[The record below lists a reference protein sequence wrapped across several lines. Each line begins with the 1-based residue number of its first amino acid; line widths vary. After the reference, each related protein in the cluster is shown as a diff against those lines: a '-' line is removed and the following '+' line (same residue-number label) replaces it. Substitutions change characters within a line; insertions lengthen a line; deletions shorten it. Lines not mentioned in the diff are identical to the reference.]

1 MKHKAIAICGYIG
14 SGKSTVG
21 NILRNCG
28 CEVIDCDKIARQ
40 VADMPSTV
48 EAVRD
53 LMGDDAVLN
62 GKLNRSYIRSRIF
75 DNNKLLSKYNK
86 IFTAAIKQQLTIAV
100 KEANAPTVFVEIPL
114 INAFDYPW
122 DEVWQV
128 VADTKLCVQRVTAR
142 DIVEADN
149 VLAIMSNQ
157 SKPKRVTRTI
167 VNNGTLQQLQ
177 EEVLLALSIVK
188 AKSPCCSV
196 EK

>member
-28 CEVIDCDKIARQ
+28 GEVIDCDKLARQ

-53 LMGDDAVLN
+53 LMGDGAVLN

-86 IFTAAIKQQLTIAV
+86 IFTA
-100 KEANAPTVFVEIPL
+100 EIGR
-114 INAFDYPW
+114 AH
-122 DEVWQV
+122 V
-128 VADTKLCVQRVTAR
+128 
-142 DIVEADN
+142 
-149 VLAIMSNQ
+149 
-157 SKPKRVTRTI
+157 
-167 VNNGTLQQLQ
+167 
-177 EEVLLALSIVK
+177 
-188 AKSPCCSV
+188 
-196 EK
+196 

>member
-28 CEVIDCDKIARQ
+28 CEVIDCDKLARQ

-53 LMGDDAVLN
+53 LMGDGAVLN
-62 GKLNRSYIRSRIF
+62 GKLNRSDIRIRIF

-100 KEANAPTVFVEIPL
+100 EESDAPTVFVEIPL

-128 VADTKLCVQRVTAR
+128 VSDAKLCVQRVTAR

-149 VLAIMSNQ
+149 VLAIMSKQ

-177 EEVLLALSIVK
+177 EEVLLALNTVE
-188 AKSPCCSV
+188 AKSQCCNV

>member
-28 CEVIDCDKIARQ
+28 SEVIDCDKLARQ

-53 LMGDDAVLN
+53 LMGDGAVLN
-62 GKLNRSYIRSRIF
+62 GKLNRSYIRLRIF

-100 KEANAPTVFVEIPL
+100 EESDAPTVFVEIPL

-128 VADTKLCVQRVTAR
+128 VSDAKLCVQRVTAR
-142 DIVEADN
+142 DMVEADN
-149 VLAIMSNQ
+149 VLAIMSKQ
-157 SKPKRVTRTI
+157 SKPKQVTRTI

-177 EEVLLALSIVK
+177 EEVLLALNTVET
-188 AKSPCCSV
+188 KSP
-196 EK
+196 

>member
-21 NILRNCG
+21 NILRKCG
-28 CEVIDCDKIARQ
+28 CEVIDCDKLARQ

-53 LMGDDAVLN
+53 LMGDGAVLN

-100 KEANAPTVFVEIPL
+100 EESDTPTVFVEIPL

-128 VADTKLCVQRVTAR
+128 VSDAKLCVQRVTAR
-142 DIVEADN
+142 DMVEADN
-149 VLAIMSNQ
+149 VLAIMSKQ

-177 EEVLLALSIVK
+177 EEVLLALNTVE
-188 AKSPCCSV
+188 AKSPCCNV

>member
-100 KEANAPTVFVEIPL
+100 KEANSPTVFVEIPL

-157 SKPKRVTRTI
+157 SEPKRVTRTI

-177 EEVLLALSIVK
+177 EEVLSALNTVK
-188 AKSPCCSV
+188 AKSPCCNV
-196 EK
+196 MQ

>member
-28 CEVIDCDKIARQ
+28 CEVIDCDKLARQ

-53 LMGDDAVLN
+53 LMGDGAVLN

-100 KEANAPTVFVEIPL
+100 EEANSPTVFVEIPL

-128 VADTKLCVQRVTAR
+128 VSDAKLCVQRVTAR

-157 SKPKRVTRTI
+157 SEPKRVTRTI

-177 EEVLLALSIVK
+177 EEVLLALNTVK
-188 AKSPCCSV
+188 AKSPCCNM
-196 EK
+196 EQ

>member
-28 CEVIDCDKIARQ
+28 CEVIDCDKLARK

-53 LMGDDAVLN
+53 LMGDGAVLN
-62 GKLNRSYIRSRIF
+62 GKLNRSYIRSCIF

-100 KEANAPTVFVEIPL
+100 EEANSPTVFVEIPL

-128 VADTKLCVQRVTAR
+128 VSDAKLCVQRVTAR

-149 VLAIMSNQ
+149 VLAIMSKQ

-177 EEVLLALSIVK
+177 EEVLLALNTVET
-188 AKSPCCSV
+188 KSPC
-196 EK
+196 

>member
-28 CEVIDCDKIARQ
+28 CEVIDCDQLARQ

-48 EAVRD
+48 DAVRD
-53 LMGDDAVLN
+53 LMGDAAVLN
-62 GKLNRSYIRSRIF
+62 GKLNRPYIRIRIF

-100 KEANAPTVFVEIPL
+100 EESDAPTVFVEIPL

-128 VADTKLCVQRVTAR
+128 VSDAKLCVQRVTAR

-149 VLAIMSNQ
+149 VLAIMSKQ

-177 EEVLLALSIVK
+177 EEVLLALNTVE
-188 AKSPCCSV
+188 AKSQCCNV

>member
-28 CEVIDCDKIARQ
+28 CEVIDCDQLARQ

-53 LMGDDAVLN
+53 LMGDGAVLN
-62 GKLNRSYIRSRIF
+62 GKLNRSYIRLRIF

-100 KEANAPTVFVEIPL
+100 EESDAPTVFVEIPL

-128 VADTKLCVQRVTAR
+128 VSDAKLCVQRVTAR
-142 DIVEADN
+142 DMVETDN
-149 VLAIMSNQ
+149 VLAIMSKQ

-177 EEVLLALSIVK
+177 EEVLLALNTVET
-188 AKSPCCSV
+188 KSQCCNV

>member
-28 CEVIDCDKIARQ
+28 CEVIDCDKLARQ

-53 LMGDDAVLN
+53 LMGDDAVVN
-62 GKLNRSYIRSRIF
+62 GKLNRSYIRIRIF

-86 IFTAAIKQQLTIAV
+86 IFTAAIKQQLTVAV
-100 KEANAPTVFVEIPL
+100 EQANSPTVFVEIPL

-122 DEVWQV
+122 EEVWQV
-128 VADTKLCVQRVTAR
+128 VADTELCVQRVTAR

-149 VLAIMSNQ
+149 VLAIMSKQ
-157 SKPKRVTRTI
+157 SEPKRVTRTI

-177 EEVLLALSIVK
+177 EAVLSALNTVDT
-188 AKSPCCSV
+188 KSPRCND
-196 EK
+196 EQ

>member
-14 SGKSTVG
+14 SGKTTVG

-53 LMGDDAVLN
+53 LMGDGAVLN

-100 KEANAPTVFVEIPL
+100 EESDSPTVFVEIPL

-122 DEVWQV
+122 GEVWQV

-177 EEVLLALSIVK
+177 EEVLLALNTVK
-188 AKSPCCSV
+188 AKSPCCNM
-196 EK
+196 EQ

>member
-53 LMGDDAVLN
+53 LMGDGAVLN

-100 KEANAPTVFVEIPL
+100 EEANSPTVFVEIPL

-188 AKSPCCSV
+188 AKSPCCNM
-196 EK
+196 EQ

>member
-53 LMGDDAVLN
+53 LMGDGAVLN

-100 KEANAPTVFVEIPL
+100 EEANALTVFVEIPL

-157 SKPKRVTRTI
+157 SEPKRVTRTI
-167 VNNGTLQQLQ
+167 VNNGTLQPLQ
-177 EEVLLALSIVK
+177 EEVLLALNTVK
-188 AKSPCCSV
+188 AKSPCCNM
-196 EK
+196 EQ

>member
-53 LMGDDAVLN
+53 LMGDGAVLN

-86 IFTAAIKQQLTIAV
+86 IFTAAIKQQLNIAV
-100 KEANAPTVFVEIPL
+100 EESDAPMVFVEIPL

-128 VADTKLCVQRVTAR
+128 VSDAKLCVQRVTAR

-177 EEVLLALSIVK
+177 EAVLLALNLVET
-188 AKSPCCSV
+188 KSPCCNM
-196 EK
+196 EQ

>member
-14 SGKSTVG
+14 SGKSMVG

-28 CEVIDCDKIARQ
+28 CEVIDCDKLARQ

-62 GKLNRSYIRSRIF
+62 GKLNRSYIRIRIF

-86 IFTAAIKQQLTIAV
+86 IFTAAIKQRLTIAV
-100 KEANAPTVFVEIPL
+100 EEANSPTVFVEIPL

-128 VADTKLCVQRVTAR
+128 VADTELCVQRVTAR
-142 DIVEADN
+142 DIVE
-149 VLAIMSNQ
+149 
-157 SKPKRVTRTI
+157 VTRS
-167 VNNGTLQQLQ
+167 
-177 EEVLLALSIVK
+177 ASIVPRFVV
-188 AKSPCCSV
+188 SPVCRSMRQSVLVCSIMPCLSSDWV

>member
-28 CEVIDCDKIARQ
+28 CEVIDCDQLARQ

-48 EAVRD
+48 DAVRD
-53 LMGDDAVLN
+53 LMGEGAVLN
-62 GKLNRSYIRSRIF
+62 GKLNRPYIRVRIF

-100 KEANAPTVFVEIPL
+100 EESDAPTVFVEIPL

-128 VADTKLCVQRVTAR
+128 VSDTKLCVQRVTAR
-142 DIVEADN
+142 DMVEADN
-149 VLAIMSNQ
+149 VLAIMSKQ

-177 EEVLLALSIVK
+177 EEVLLALNTVE
-188 AKSPCCSV
+188 AKSQCCNV

>member
-53 LMGDDAVLN
+53 LMGDGAVLN

-100 KEANAPTVFVEIPL
+100 EEANSPTVFVEIPL

-177 EEVLLALSIVK
+177 EKVLSALNTVK
-188 AKSPCCSV
+188 AKSPCCNV
-196 EK
+196 EE

>member
-28 CEVIDCDKIARQ
+28 CEVIDCDKLARR

-53 LMGDDAVLN
+53 LMGDGAVLN
-62 GKLNRSYIRSRIF
+62 GKLNRSYIRLRIF

-100 KEANAPTVFVEIPL
+100 EESDAPTVFVEIPL

-128 VADTKLCVQRVTAR
+128 VSDAKLCVQRVTAR
-142 DIVEADN
+142 DMVEADN
-149 VLAIMSNQ
+149 VLAIMSKQ
-157 SKPKRVTRTI
+157 SKPKQVTRTI

-177 EEVLLALSIVK
+177 EEVLLALNTVK
-188 AKSPCCSV
+188 AKSPCCNV

>member
-53 LMGDDAVLN
+53 LMGDGAVLN

-100 KEANAPTVFVEIPL
+100 EESDAPTVFVEIPL

-128 VADTKLCVQRVTAR
+128 VSDTKLCVQRVTAR

-177 EEVLLALSIVK
+177 EEVLLALNTVK
-188 AKSPCCSV
+188 AKSPCCNM
-196 EK
+196 EQ

>member
-53 LMGDDAVLN
+53 LMGDGAVLN

-100 KEANAPTVFVEIPL
+100 EEANSPTVFVEIPL

-122 DEVWQV
+122 EEVWQV
-128 VADTKLCVQRVTAR
+128 VSDAKLCVQRVTAR

-157 SKPKRVTRTI
+157 SEPKRVTRTI

-177 EEVLLALSIVK
+177 EEVLLALNTVK
-188 AKSPCCSV
+188 AKSPCCNM
-196 EK
+196 EQ

>member
-28 CEVIDCDKIARQ
+28 CEVIDCDQLARQ

-53 LMGDDAVLN
+53 LMGDGAVLN
-62 GKLNRSYIRSRIF
+62 GKLNRPYIRLRIF

-100 KEANAPTVFVEIPL
+100 EESDAPTVFVEIPL

-128 VADTKLCVQRVTAR
+128 VSDAKLCVQRVTAR
-142 DIVEADN
+142 DMVEADN
-149 VLAIMSNQ
+149 VLAIMSKQ
-157 SKPKRVTRTI
+157 SKPKQVTRTI

-177 EEVLLALSIVK
+177 EEVLLALNTVE
-188 AKSPCCSV
+188 AKSPCCNV

>member
-53 LMGDDAVLN
+53 LMGDGAVLN

-100 KEANAPTVFVEIPL
+100 EEANSPTVFVEIPL

-157 SKPKRVTRTI
+157 SEPKRVTRTI

-177 EEVLLALSIVK
+177 EEVLLALNTVK
-188 AKSPCCSV
+188 AKSPCCNM
-196 EK
+196 EQ

>member
-28 CEVIDCDKIARQ
+28 CEVIDCDKLARQ

-53 LMGDDAVLN
+53 LMGDGAVLN
-62 GKLNRSYIRSRIF
+62 GKLSRSYIRSRIF

-100 KEANAPTVFVEIPL
+100 EESDAPTVFVEIPL

-128 VADTKLCVQRVTAR
+128 VSDAKLCVQRVTAR
-142 DIVEADN
+142 DMVEADN
-149 VLAIMSNQ
+149 VLAIMSKQ
-157 SKPKRVTRTI
+157 SKPKRITRTI

-177 EEVLLALSIVK
+177 EEVLLALNTVK
-188 AKSPCCSV
+188 AKSPCCNV

>member
-14 SGKSTVG
+14 SGKSMVG

-28 CEVIDCDKIARQ
+28 CEVIDCDKLARQ

-62 GKLNRSYIRSRIF
+62 GKLNRSYIRIRIF

-86 IFTAAIKQQLTIAV
+86 IFTAAIKQRLTIAV
-100 KEANAPTVFVEIPL
+100 EEANSPTVFVEIPL

-128 VADTKLCVQRVTAR
+128 VADTELCVQRVTAR

-149 VLAIMSNQ
+149 VLAIMSKQ
-157 SKPKRVTRTI
+157 SEPKRVTRTI

-177 EEVLLALSIVK
+177 EAVLSALNTVDT
-188 AKSPCCSV
+188 KSPCCNV
-196 EK
+196 EQ

>member
-53 LMGDDAVLN
+53 LMGDGAVLN

-100 KEANAPTVFVEIPL
+100 EEANSPTVFVEIPL

-177 EEVLLALSIVK
+177 EEVLSALNTVK
-188 AKSPCCSV
+188 AKSLCCNM
-196 EK
+196 EQ

>member
-28 CEVIDCDKIARQ
+28 CEVIDCDQLARQ

-48 EAVRD
+48 DAVRD
-53 LMGDDAVLN
+53 LMGDGAVLN
-62 GKLNRSYIRSRIF
+62 GKLNRPYIRLRIF

-100 KEANAPTVFVEIPL
+100 EESDAPTVFVEIPL

-128 VADTKLCVQRVTAR
+128 VSDAKLCVQRVTAR
-142 DIVEADN
+142 DMVEADN
-149 VLAIMSNQ
+149 VLAIMSKQ
-157 SKPKRVTRTI
+157 SKPKQVTRTI

-177 EEVLLALSIVK
+177 EEVLLALNTVE
-188 AKSPCCSV
+188 AKSQCCNV